1 MRSAIR
7 VATTG
12 RQGAVHLNMPANML
26 GRPVPMAAA
35 RSATRRPSQLID
47 MDGIARTA
55 ELLANARRPCLLA
68 GHGVELAGAT
78 DALIEFAHAAR
89 VPVMTSPKAARA
101 CFRRP
106 DPLVRGRGRRPG
118 GHERAEKYQQVEQRS
133 AMGEARDRIELRR
146 RT

>member
-1 MRSAIR
+1 MFPSVDRIPDLMRSAIR
-7 VATTG
+7 IATTG
-12 RQGAVHLNMPANML
+12 RQGVVHLNMPANML

-78 DALIEFAHAAR
+78 DALIEFAHTAR
-89 VPVMTSPKAARA
+89 VPVMTSPKGKGVFPETDLAKGRWVCAR
-101 CFRRP
+101 FRR
-106 DPLVRGRGRRPG
+106 
-118 GHERAEKYQQVEQRS
+118 S
-133 AMGEARDRIELRR
+133 
-146 RT
+146 